1 MSKGIGR
8 RENTTIAEDPMAV
21 TRYNSPL
28 AKWITFEQE
37 VQVAFQQDYVDDYH
51 HSVSTKLFSQ
61 ILALG
66 VESNN

>member
-1 MSKGIGR
+1 MSSEQGIGR

-37 VQVAFQQDYVDDYH
+37 VQVAFQQDYVDD
-51 HSVSTKLFSQ
+51 
-61 ILALG
+61 
-66 VESNN
+66 